1 MMRLR
6 VAEKHEIAEGIF
18 HFVFERDDGTD
29 LPICTPGSHLVIQT
43 PAGLERRYSL
53 CNSPAD
59 RKRYSV
65 AVKYE
70 PSGAGGSR
78 SMVDDV
84 VEGNYLE
91 IEGPENYFKLD
102 ETATSSILIAGG
114 IGITPILAMAKHLS
128 SEKKPFQLIYCSRSL
143 GVTAFLDEI
152 NASEYGINTI
162 FHHDG
167 GDPSRSFNFNE
178 FLQEMP
184 EGRHIYCCGP
194 RAMMQAV
201 RASTKD
207 WPTHRVHFEDF
218 GTSKFTGESAERT
231 FWVKLAKSGLVT
243 EVPPGVSIIDA
254 LRKEGVEVPSS
265 CESGTCGTCR
275 TKLLDG
281 IADHRDFVLDEDE
294 QADNIMICVSRA
306 KTSQITIE
314 L

>member
-1 MMRLR
+1 
-6 VAEKHEIAEGIF
+6 
-18 HFVFERDDGTD
+18 
-29 LPICTPGSHLVIQT
+29 
-43 PAGLERRYSL
+43 
-53 CNSPAD
+53 
-59 RKRYSV
+59 V

-91 IEGPENYFKLD
+91 IEGPENYFPLD

-128 SEKKPFQLIYCSRSL
+128 SEKKPFQLVYCSRSL

-152 NASEYGINTI
+152 NASEYGVNTI
-162 FHHDG
+162 FHHDE
-167 GDPSRSFNFNE
+167 GDPSRSFNFTE
-178 FLQEMP
+178 FLQKMP